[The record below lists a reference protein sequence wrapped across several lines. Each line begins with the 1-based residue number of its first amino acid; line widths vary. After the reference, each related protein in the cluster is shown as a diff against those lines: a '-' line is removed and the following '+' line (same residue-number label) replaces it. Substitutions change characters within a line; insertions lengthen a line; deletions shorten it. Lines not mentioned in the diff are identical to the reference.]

1 MIKQKI
7 RLGVVCLARKTFDF
21 NSAQEIFYK
30 IKNNLREIE
39 NIDYTLIDGL
49 LIEVKDAKQAA
60 KFLLSKNIDGI
71 IVISGTFHLGHLVL
85 ELDKV
90 IKKPILLWGLNELP
104 YNGGKI
110 RLNSICG
117 VNLDASNLYKS
128 GNRQYHS
135 VLSDAIDENWIDAI
149 RVKVALENAHLG
161 LAGFRASGFFNLS
174 INESECF
181 NQTGILLDHYELEE
195 LFKIEV
201 PKDEVGEKEN
211 KIREIFY
218 ISGIT
223 KIQVQKVAE
232 LSVKIKTF
240 VDKNNL
246 TALAIR
252 CWPEFA
258 ASFGISPCAAMSIL
272 QSEGYI
278 LGCEGDVEGT
288 ISMLAHRAMGAETP
302 FLADLSQ
309 VDLKEDFALMWH
321 CGVAPCNL
329 WDGKCIRSLDT
340 YFAGGKGVTADF
352 VMKEGEVSI
361 LRFDSA
367 QNEYRVF
374 LQKGVGIPMEKIL
387 KGTYLKVR
395 FENNINEVL
404 NKVIY
409 NGIAHHV
416 SLAYGNYIKPMEILA
431 KMKGWKVIR

>member
-1 MIKQKI
+1 MKQKI
-7 RLGVVCLARKTFDF
+7 KLGVICLARETFDF
-21 NSAQEIFYK
+21 NSAQEIYNR
-30 IKNNLREIE
+30 IKKNLKKIE
-39 NIDYTLIDGL
+39 NVNYTFIDDLVIK
-49 LIEVKDAKQAA
+49 IKDAKQAA
-60 KFLLSKNIDGI
+60 KSLLSENIDAL

-90 IKKPILLWGLNELP
+90 IRKPILLWGLNELP

-128 GNRQYHS
+128 GNKQYYS
-135 VLSDAIDENWIDAI
+135 IISDTIDENWIDAI
-149 RVKVALENAHLG
+149 RIKVALENAHIG
-161 LAGFRASGFFNLS
+161 IAGYRAPGFFNLS
-174 INESECF
+174 INELDSF

-201 PKDEVGEKEN
+201 SKDEVRGKEN
-211 KIREIFY
+211 KIREIFD

-223 KIQVQKVAE
+223 NIQVQKVAE
-232 LSVKIKTF
+232 LSVKIKVF

-288 ISMLAHRAMGAETP
+288 ISMVANRAIGAETP

-352 VMKEGEVSI
+352 VMKDGEVSI

-367 QNEYRVF
+367 QGKYRVF
-374 LQKGVGIPMEKIL
+374 LQKGIGIPMKKIL

-416 SLAYGNYIKPMEILA
+416 SVVYGNYIKPLEIFA
-431 KMKGWKVIR
+431 KIKGWEVIR